1 MVLRGGGETA
11 AGGRGCEWW
20 WFARRS
26 GSGKSSGG
34 GGERVTRSG
43 LYVSEC
49 VCVCRTSGLMT
60 GARVMRGRRGVRKRE
75 RYSGEIA
82 APR

>member
-26 GSGKSSGG
+26 GSGKSSG

-82 APR
+82 APH